1 MRLVAG
7 RYAISAELGRG
18 GMGVVWRAEDRVLG
32 RPVALKELATP
43 PGATPTHLERVLR
56 EARTAGRLND
66 PGVVTVY
73 DVVSEHGATFI
84 VMELVVAPTLADV
97 IEREGPLTNDRVAAL
112 GLQVLGALESA
123 HAAGIVHRDVK
134 PSNIMVL
141 PGDRVKLADFGIA
154 RAMDDP
160 SLTQTGSVMGSPGY
174 MAPELF
180 AGAGPSPAVDL
191 WSLGATLFHAVEGRA
206 PFQRTTTA
214 ATLHAIM
221 YDQPVLERCR
231 GPLADAVR
239 GLLTQSTSDRLGAAG
254 LRRLLET
261 ARSAI
266 TDAPTRAVDPA
277 ELPTIL
283 FAPVTAPAA
292 AEVAAPPP
300 ATVDWEPPSP
310 SSKKRLPWVLTGVAV
325 AVVAALGAIFLLKP
339 DSTTPVA
346 AGAPGPEAT
355 SSAPTSKTSS
365 STSKKTPGRSSE
377 SPSASSSALPGA
389 SSATPPPST
398 AGDQPAK
405 PDPVKVPLTRFHH
418 KDGGHFSGTKKIEPP
433 GGFTREGAFGALVA
447 TAEPDTRKLF
457 ACKVKSERDW
467 FTSTDQSGACEGE
480 QPLGLLGH
488 IYANPPSWAGAR
500 ALYRCNAGASHF
512 DSLDAG
518 CEGKTKEFLMG
529 YLVV

>member
-43 PGATPTHLERVLR
+43 PGTNLERVLR

-73 DVVSEHGATFI
+73 DVVSELGATFI

-97 IEREGPLTNDRVAAL
+97 VGREGPLDNSRVAAL

-123 HAAGIVHRDVK
+123 HAAGVVHRDVK

-160 SLTQTGSVMGSPGY
+160 SLTQTGGVMGSPGY

-180 AGAGPSPAVDL
+180 AGAGPAPASDL
-191 WSLGATLFHAVEGRA
+191 WSLGATLFHAAEGRA

-221 YDQPVLERCR
+221 YDQPVLDRCR

-261 ARSAI
+261 ARTAI
-266 TDAPTRAVDPA
+266 TDSPTRAVDPA
-277 ELPTIL
+277 ALPTVV
-283 FAPVTAPAA
+283 FEPVTAK
-292 AEVAAPPP
+292 VAAPSPT
-300 ATVDWEPPSP
+300 TVDWKPPR
-310 SSKKRLPWVLTGVAV
+310 KNRRLPLALTGVAV
-325 AVVAALGAIFLLKP
+325 AVVATLGAIFLLEP
-339 DSTTPVA
+339 AGTTPVA
-346 AGAPGPEAT
+346 AGAPGPATT
-355 SSAPTSKTSS
+355 SSAKPASAKP
-365 STSKKTPGRSSE
+365 STRKAT
-377 SPSASSSALPGA
+377 PSAS
-389 SSATPPPST
+389 TPPSAATT
-398 AGDQPAK
+398 ADKPHPAE
-405 PDPVKVPLTRFHH
+405 VPLIRYHQP
-418 KDGGHFSGTKKIEPP
+418 DGGHFSGTKKVGPP
-433 GGFTREGAFGALVA
+433 AGFTKEGAFGSLVA
-447 TAEPDTRKLF
+447 TAEPGTRKLF
-457 ACKVKSERDW
+457 ACKVKDRKDW
-467 FTSTDQSGACEGE
+467 FTSPDQSGKCEG
-480 QPLGLLGH
+480 QQSLGLLGH
-488 IYANPPSWAGAR
+488 VYANPPSWAPGAR
-500 ALYRCNAGASHF
+500 AVYRCNAGASHF

-518 CEGKTKEFLMG
+518 CEGKTKEFLLG
-529 YLVV
+529 YVV

>member
-43 PGATPTHLERVLR
+43 PGATSTHLERVLR

-84 VMELVVAPTLADV
+84 VMELVVAPTLADL

-180 AGAGPSPAVDL
+180 AGAGPSPAADF
-191 WSLGATLFHAVEGRA
+191 WSLGATLFHATEGRA

-266 TDAPTRAVDPA
+266 TEAPTRAVNPA

-283 FAPVTAPAA
+283 FAPVKAEAAVPAPT
-292 AEVAAPPP
+292 
-300 ATVDWEPPSP
+300 TVDWEPPS
-310 SSKKRLPWVLTGVAV
+310 KHRRLPWVLTGAAV
-325 AVVAALGAIFLLKP
+325 AVVATLGAIFLLKP

-346 AGAPGPEAT
+346 AGAPGPGST
-355 SSAPTSKTSS
+355 SSAATHTKTSPSTKKS
-365 STSKKTPGRSSE
+365 SARPSA
-377 SPSASSSALPGA
+377 SPSASESALPGA

-418 KDGGHFSGTKKIEPP
+418 KDGGHFSGTKKIDPP
-433 GGFTREGAFGALVA
+433 AGFTPEGVFGALVA
-447 TAEPDTRKLF
+447 TAEPGTRKLF
-457 ACKVKSERDW
+457 ACKVKSEKDW
-467 FTSTDQSGACEGE
+467 FTSTDQSGKCEGE
-480 QPLGLLGH
+480 QSLGLLGH
-488 IYANPPSWAGAR
+488 IYANPPAWAGSR

>member
-18 GMGVVWRAEDRVLG
+18 GMGVVWRAEDTLLG

-43 PGATPTHLERVLR
+43 PGASPAHLERVMR

-84 VMELVVAPTLADV
+84 VMELVIAPTLADV
-97 IEREGPLTNDRVAAL
+97 VGREGPLANDRVAAL

-123 HAAGIVHRDVK
+123 HAAGVVHRDVK

-160 SLTQTGSVMGSPGY
+160 SLTQTGGVMGSPGY

-180 AGAGPSPAVDL
+180 AGAGPSPASDL
-191 WSLGATLFHAVEGRA
+191 WSLGATLFHAAEGRA

-239 GLLTQSTSDRLGAAG
+239 GLLTQSASDRLSASG
-254 LRRLLET
+254 LRGLLSA

-266 TDAPTRAVDPA
+266 GDSPTQAVDPA
-277 ELPTIL
+277 ALPTIV
-283 FAPVTAPAA
+283 FEPVTAK
-292 AEVAAPPP
+292 VAAPSP
-300 ATVDWEPPSP
+300 TRPSP
-310 SSKKRLPWVLTGVAV
+310 TTMDGERPRKKRLPLVLTGVAV
-325 AVVAALGAIFLLKP
+325 AVVAALGGIFLLKP
-339 DSTTPVA
+339 EGTTPA
-346 AGAPGPEAT
+346 AASAPGPAST
-355 SSAPTSKTSS
+355 SSAAHSTTKKPSTKKPT
-365 STSKKTPGRSSE
+365 P
-377 SPSASSSALPGA
+377 SPSTSALPGA
-389 SSATPPPST
+389 STPTST
-398 AGDQPAK
+398 TGEKPHPAE
-405 PDPVKVPLTRFHH
+405 VPLIRYHH
-418 KDGGHFSGTKKIEPP
+418 PEGGHFSGTKKVGPP
-433 GGFTREGAFGALVA
+433 AGFTKEGVFGSLVA
-447 TAEPDTRKLF
+447 TAEPGTRKLF
-457 ACKVKSERDW
+457 ACKVKDKKDW
-467 FTSTDQSGACEGE
+467 FTSTDQSGKCEG
-480 QPLGLLGH
+480 QQSLGLLGH
-488 IYANPPSWAGAR
+488 VYANPPSWAGTR
-500 ALYRCNAGASHF
+500 AIYRCNAGASHF

-529 YLVV
+529 YVVV

>member
-43 PGATPTHLERVLR
+43 PGTNLERVMR

-84 VMELVVAPTLADV
+84 VMELVVAPTLADLV
-97 IEREGPLTNDRVAAL
+97 GREGPLANDRVAAI

-123 HAAGIVHRDVK
+123 HAAGVVHRDVK

-160 SLTQTGSVMGSPGY
+160 ALTQTGGVMGSPGY

-180 AGAGPSPAVDL
+180 AGAGPSPASDL
-191 WSLGATLFHAVEGRA
+191 WSLGATLFHAAEGRA

-231 GPLADAVR
+231 GPLAEAVR
-239 GLLTQSTSDRLGAAG
+239 GLLTQSTSDRLGAPA

-261 ARSAI
+261 ARTAI
-266 TDAPTRAVDPA
+266 TDSPTQAVDPA
-277 ELPTIL
+277 ALPTIV
-283 FAPVTAPAA
+283 FEPVTAK
-292 AEVAAPPP
+292 VAAPSPT
-300 ATVDWEPPSP
+300 TVDWKPPR
-310 SSKKRLPWVLTGVAV
+310 KKRLPLVLTGVAA

-339 DSTTPVA
+339 AGATPVA
-346 AGAPGPEAT
+346 ASAPGPAST
-355 SSAPTSKTSS
+355 SSPATPTTTTKH
-365 STSKKTPGRSSE
+365 STKKPTP
-377 SPSASSSALPGA
+377 SPSKPASSVA
-389 SSATPPPST
+389 PPST
-398 AGDQPAK
+398 TAGRPPK
-405 PDPVKVPLTRFHH
+405 LEEVPLIRYHQP
-418 KDGGHFSGTKKIEPP
+418 DGGHFSGTKKVGPP
-433 GGFTREGAFGALVA
+433 DGFVKEGVFGALVA
-447 TAEPDTRKLF
+447 TDEPGTRKLF
-457 ACKVKSERDW
+457 ACKVKDQKDW
-467 FTSTDQSGACEGE
+467 FTSPDQSGKCEGQ

-488 IYANPPSWAGAR
+488 IYADPPSWTGAR
-500 ALYRCNAGASHF
+500 ALYRCNAGANHF

-529 YLVV
+529 YVIV

>member
-18 GMGVVWRAEDRVLG
+18 GMGVVWRAEDTVLG

-43 PGATPTHLERVLR
+43 PGASPAHLERVMR

-73 DVVSEHGATFI
+73 DVVSEQGATFI
-84 VMELVVAPTLADV
+84 VMELVIAPTLADV
-97 IEREGPLTNDRVAAL
+97 IGREGPLANDRVAAL

-123 HAAGIVHRDVK
+123 HAAGVVHRDVK

-160 SLTQTGSVMGSPGY
+160 SLTQTGGVMGSPGY

-180 AGAGPSPAVDL
+180 AGAGPSPASDL
-191 WSLGATLFHAVEGRA
+191 WSLGATLFHAAEGRA

-239 GLLTQSTSDRLGAAG
+239 GLLTQSASDRLTAPG
-254 LRRLLET
+254 LRGLLSA

-266 TDAPTRAVDPA
+266 TDSPTQAVDPA
-277 ELPTIL
+277 SLPTIV
-283 FAPVTAPAA
+283 FEPVTAK
-292 AEVAAPPP
+292 VAAPSPT
-300 ATVDWEPPSP
+300 TVDWERPR
-310 SSKKRLPWVLTGVAV
+310 KKRLPLVLTGVAV
-325 AVVAALGAIFLLKP
+325 AVVAALGAIFFLKP
-339 DSTTPVA
+339 DKTTPA
-346 AGAPGPEAT
+346 AASAQGPAST
-355 SSAPTSKTSS
+355 SSSAP
-365 STSKKTPGRSSE
+365 STTKKPSSKKPTP
-377 SPSASSSALPGA
+377 SPSTSALPGA
-389 SSATPPPST
+389 SSTTPTST
-398 AGDQPAK
+398 AGDKPHPAE
-405 PDPVKVPLTRFHH
+405 VPLIRYHQP
-418 KDGGHFSGTKKIEPP
+418 DGGHFSGTKKIGPP
-433 GGFTREGAFGALVA
+433 AGFTKEGVFGNLVA
-447 TAEPDTRKLF
+447 TDEPGTRKLF
-457 ACKVKSERDW
+457 ACKVKDQKDW
-467 FTSTDQSGACEGE
+467 FTSTDQSGKCEG
-480 QPLGLLGH
+480 QQSLGQLGH
-488 IYANPPSWAGAR
+488 IYANPPSWGTAR
-500 ALYRCNAGASHF
+500 PIYRCNAGASHF

-518 CEGKTKEFLMG
+518 CEGKTKEFVMG
-529 YLVV
+529 YVIV